1 MILESKT
8 TKQICQL
15 TDIWYDNGSIASN
28 FLEQK
33 WVPLE
38 DAQKEISTLQ
48 EYSKFW
54 GGFAAKLN
62 VENQK
67 LEAKIEAANNILR
80 YIEKDP
86 NLFKY
91 WKTEFQQLKEVL
103 QFPRKEEAKNP
114 WPTIKEAELPGL
126 QKAMRE
132 AGIDFCENKEQ
143 VKQ

>member
-1 MILESKT
+1 MSNLEKT
-8 TKQICQL
+8 CKELAKDLDDTLKANAENIK
-15 TDIWYDNGSIASN
+15 DY
-28 FLEQK
+28 QK
-33 WVPLE
+33 LLE

-86 NLFKY
+86 NLFKR

-103 QFPRKEEAKNP
+103 QFPRKEEE
-114 WPTIKEAELPGL
+114 TT
-126 QKAMRE
+126 
-132 AGIDFCENKEQ
+132 
-143 VKQ
+143 